1 MPLTHTV
8 INKLQPS
15 STSIDTKRPDKHSD
29 GNGLQLW
36 VRYTGVKSWISAYR
50 WQGKQQT
57 LTIGT
62 YPVMNRPE
70 IVGDLT
76 FWENTTMKTRNYTP
90 EMKER
95 AVRMLIEAKDD
106 YPSTWSAIKAIAP
119 KIGCT
124 PETLRSW
131 HKKHIDKTI
140 PAKIQAQSQAERIKE
155 LERENRE
162 LKQANEIIKKAAA
175 FFAQAELDR
184 KPK

>member
-1 MPLTHTV
+1 MT
-8 INKLQPS
+8 
-15 STSIDTKRPDKHSD
+15 
-29 GNGLQLW
+29 
-36 VRYTGVKSWISAYR
+36 
-50 WQGKQQT
+50 
-57 LTIGT
+57 
-62 YPVMNRPE
+62 RPE
-70 IVGDLT
+70 IVGDSTLQ
-76 FWENTTMKTRNYTP
+76 ENTTMKTRNYTP

-140 PAKIQAQSQAERIKE
+140 PANIQAQSQAERIKE